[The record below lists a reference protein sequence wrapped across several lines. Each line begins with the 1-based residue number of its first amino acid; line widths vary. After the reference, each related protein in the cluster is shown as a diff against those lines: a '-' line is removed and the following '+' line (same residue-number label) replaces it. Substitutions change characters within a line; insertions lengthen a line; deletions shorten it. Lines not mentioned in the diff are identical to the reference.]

1 VSGPLDTP
9 VVGPPSLPALYAAD
23 AGSYAPLQGKPFS
36 ERLPLFHQL
45 DLRIDKRWQIKN
57 ARISA
62 YLDVQNVYN
71 NPSVEGTV
79 YNYDFSRSQYQ
90 TGVPI
95 LPSLGMRVEI

>member
-1 VSGPLDTP
+1 
-9 VVGPPSLPALYAAD
+9 
-23 AGSYAPLQGKPFS
+23 
-36 ERLPLFHQL
+36 
-45 DLRIDKRWQIKN
+45 
-57 ARISA
+57 
-62 YLDVQNVYN
+62 VQNVYN